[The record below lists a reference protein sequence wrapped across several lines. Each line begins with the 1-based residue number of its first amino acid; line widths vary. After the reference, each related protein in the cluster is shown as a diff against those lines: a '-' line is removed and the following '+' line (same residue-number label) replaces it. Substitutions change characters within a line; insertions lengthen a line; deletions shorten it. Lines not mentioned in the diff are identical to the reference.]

1 MTRYL
6 VRSDIWLS
14 GECRTAKAGEEIEL
28 DLPAEKAGDNL
39 QVIQTAGSEQ
49 EDKPAR
55 KSRG

>member
-6 VRSDIWLS
+6 VLSDIWLS

-39 QVIQTAGSEQ
+39 QAIQTAGSEQ
-49 EDKPAR
+49 DKPAR